1 MSIEY
6 AINPKD
12 GWEDQVGLRMRCT
25 SAEAQAIHRALRAL
39 FRGRMSPVM
48 PSHDR
53 DYNYT
58 IFVPAA
64 EETLTQKWPEVLR
77 LAAIPTPTAEPQ
89 PKAQPAPYHAQPRS
103 AQQQP
108 QAARAAPTA
117 AVAQAAWERQF
128 REAVKLVIASE
139 VIPTTRTAGV
149 ASGMNNASLDD
160 DETLLAGLPPLSR
173 LRARIAQYARR
184 QQYANIVALCA
195 EQRQDVLALPASA
208 LLVSQLLEAHVTLAR
223 ETGDETLEATG
234 RELVRDFL
242 PELERLRQADE
253 IRVKLQAGRSA
264 PSTGE
269 QDAQTTLHEQLASLV
284 EVAPVERVHVLEQLR
299 ARYPQ
304 STAIRIALADTFAVL
319 GETDRALEL
328 YRSQRAEASVLDRV
342 VELLLTTGRYREA
355 LLELADCTALS
366 PRLTGL
372 RGAALAALGDT
383 AQARPLLEQAWEANE
398 RSPLIAL
405 PLARVLAQANDLER
419 AAEPYQIAFE
429 ITPEALNAD
438 DLRIMADIAL
448 GGGFGDLSN
457 EEQAVYLDRYIA
469 HIGRRLRET
478 PKAVSALKLR
488 VDLRRAAEYPERLQE
503 SLADWLEYLAETA
516 NRSELDAATALLR
529 DLRRK
534 GAITYQ
540 TQFELL
546 EGIEQLASAAPGLGD
561 LLALEYQAIALDE
574 LALSLRQS
582 RPLPAYIAD
591 IRRALHFLNRQLAD
605 ELAVEIEHQRQ
616 ALLERN
622 LPVPEQVI
630 EAAQPLDLAD
640 ISLTI
645 VGGHSATR
653 REVER
658 ELREQYG
665 LRDYLEI
672 APSSEGHIDRNLVR
686 DRLVGRTLIV
696 VITGYT
702 GHDLTNLVRDV
713 HQAGSITGQLIWPKS
728 RGKSGVVR
736 AIVEVCKPTATG

>member
-1 MSIEY
+1 MSIAY

-12 GWEDQVGLRMRCT
+12 GWEEQVGLRVRCT

-53 DYNYT
+53 DYNFT

-64 EETLTQKWPEVLR
+64 EGTLKQKWPEVLR

-89 PKAQPAPYHAQPRS
+89 PKAQPASAHTQPRS

-108 QAARAAPTA
+108 QAARSAPTA

-128 REAVKLVIASE
+128 REAVRLVIASE

-149 ASGMNNASLDD
+149 ASGMSGASLDD

-173 LRARIAQYARR
+173 LRARIAQYARW

-208 LLVSQLLEAHVTLAR
+208 LLVSQLFEAHVMLAR

-264 PSTGE
+264 PSNGE
-269 QDAQTTLHEQLASLV
+269 QDGQTTLHEQLASLV
-284 EVAPVERVHVLEQLR
+284 EVAPVERVTMLEQLR

-304 STAIRIALADTFAVL
+304 SSAIRIALADTFAVL

-355 LLELADCTALS
+355 LLELADRTELS

-372 RGAALAALGDT
+372 RGVAMAALGDT

-438 DLRIMADIAL
+438 DLRVMADIAL

-457 EEQAVYLDRYIA
+457 EDQAVYLDRYIA
-469 HIGRRLRET
+469 HTGRRLRET
-478 PKAVSALKLR
+478 PNAASVFKQR
-488 VDLRRAAEYPERLQE
+488 VELRRTAEYPEQLQE

-516 NRSELDAATALLR
+516 NHPELDAATALLR
-529 DLRRK
+529 DLRRE

-546 EGIEQLASAAPGLGD
+546 EGIEPLANAIPGLGD

-574 LALSLRQS
+574 LTLSLRQS
-582 RPLPAYIAD
+582 RMLPAYIAD
-591 IRRALHFLNRQLAD
+591 IRRALHFLNLDLAD
-605 ELAVEIEHQRQ
+605 QLAVEIEQQRQ
-616 ALLERN
+616 SLLERDMA
-622 LPVPEQVI
+622 VPEQVI
-630 EAAQPLDLAD
+630 EVVQPLDLAG

-645 VGGHSATR
+645 VGGHGSMR

-665 LRDYLEI
+665 LIDYLEI
-672 APSSEGHIDRNLVR
+672 APSSENRVDRNLVR
-686 DRLVGRTLIV
+686 DRVVGRNLIV

-702 GHDLTNLVRDV
+702 GHDLTKLVRDL
-713 HQAGSITGQLIWPKS
+713 QSKGELTGRVIWPKS
-728 RGKSGVVR
+728 RGKSGVVG
-736 AIVEVCKPTATG
+736 AIMEVAK